1 MDGKAQELC
10 TKRLLDMLGTGRIEL
25 LVLFGKPPVRPFGVL
40 VLAADVIQLAE
51 HLVAQVG

>member
-1 MDGKAQELC
+1 
-10 TKRLLDMLGTGRIEL
+10 
-25 LVLFGKPPVRPFGVL
+25 VRPFGVL